1 MYAMLLHESLPIAEH
16 FLVALFNDDLTGLS
30 DEDCTLLQ
38 EWSETLPDDAY
49 FEVVTEDAEYNDSYI
64 SFQRDSVTGT
74 LASCVFL
81 NIYTPVTVH

>member
-1 MYAMLLHESLPIAEH
+1 MLTMILYDSIPVAEH
-16 FLVALFNDDLTGLS
+16 FLVALFNSDFTHLSAEDYDLL
-30 DEDCTLLQ
+30 DEWYD
-38 EWSETLPDDAY
+38 TLPDEAY
-49 FEVVTEDAEYNDSYI
+49 FEVVTEDAEYSDSYI

>member
-38 EWSETLPDDAY
+38 EWSETLPDEAY
-49 FEVVTEDAEYNDSYI
+49 FEVIKEDDAADLYL

-74 LASCVFL
+74 LATCAL
-81 NIYTPVTVH
+81 INIYAPVTVH